1 MSSSWQGPQIMY
13 GLSGCSHV
21 FRMVHGVDAFTGTA
35 AVHQNDRLP
44 TVGLSL
50 LAFTFDFGNKEIK
63 TFFWRMGGEPWFQ
76 ISLFFFSTLQGLTM
90 MAFEVQ
96 GTACSPALVRPGP

>member
-1 MSSSWQGPQIMY
+1 MY
-13 GLSGCSHV
+13 GLGGCSPV
-21 FRMVHGVDAFTGTA
+21 FRMVHSVDAFTGTA

-50 LAFTFDFGNKEIK
+50 LAFTFDFGDKEIK

-76 ISLFFFSTLQGLTM
+76 KSLFFFYFAGSHNDGLRGTGHSLLPWLSTPWSMIFCFVT
-90 MAFEVQ
+90 
-96 GTACSPALVRPGP
+96 SSY